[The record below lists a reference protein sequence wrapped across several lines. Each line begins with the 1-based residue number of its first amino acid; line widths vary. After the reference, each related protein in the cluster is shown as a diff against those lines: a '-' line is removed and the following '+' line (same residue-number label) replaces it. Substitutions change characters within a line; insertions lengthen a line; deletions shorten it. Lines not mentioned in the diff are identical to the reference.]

1 MSTTVIVVKHS
12 QIRCCTTCDKP
23 MNRNRLQ
30 VRSSIVSRSGD
41 RPLTFAVGVFC
52 SIRCLMRFASERKG
66 AKQATIR
73 GWTFGDAEIV

>member
-23 MNRNRLQ
+23 MKRNRLQ
-30 VRSSIVSRSGD
+30 VRSSVVSAGG

-52 SIRCLMRFASERKG
+52 SVSCLMRFAAGKKK
-66 AKQATIR
+66 ANQATIR